1 MYFVYGTE
9 QAKHY
14 LLVQFHKHWSSPAHG
29 ESRAVTVS
37 IVLIRARIS
46 FPVSSLRSVQ
56 NAAHHLTVALHSHDH
71 IQFKIKYFMQNTYLQ
86 RRLHKQHEN
95 SNWGQF
101 LQRLNFVP
109 SLATLPG
116 LILWY
121 CSCTTPRPWSLGKF
135 LSQLSEVGG
144 FVVLT
149 AGW

>member
-1 MYFVYGTE
+1 MYFVYRTE
-9 QAKHY
+9 QAKYY
-14 LLVQFHKHWSSPAHG
+14 LPWSSPAHG

-37 IVLIRARIS
+37 IVLIWARIS
-46 FPVSSLRSVQ
+46 FPVSNSRSVQ
-56 NAAHHLTVALHSHDH
+56 NAVYHLTVALHSHDH
-71 IQFKIKYFMQNTYLQ
+71 IQFKIEYFVQNTYLQ

-101 LQRLNFVP
+101 LQRLNFIN
-109 SLATLPG
+109 PG
-116 LILWY
+116 RVARLGTLWY
-121 CSCTTPRPWSLGKF
+121 CSCTIPRPWSLGKF